1 MRFPEFEAVLAKEQ
15 QEGAILRAAGMAAI
29 GESFRF
35 VDKTQHG
42 THYLDTPAV
51 ALLSDDGPIGM
62 RKHRVLL
69 TSLRDQEAPLI
80 EVGATLRPPLRA
92 IDFLGK
98 TPAQELIDTWFT
110 LDVDVATRDDP
121 LTIAY
126 IEHNPDTM
134 TINHLPTYNL
144 TLMSAFSKVF

>member
-15 QEGAILRAAGMAAI
+15 QEGAILRAAGMTAI
-29 GESFRF
+29 GYSLRF
-35 VDKTQHG
+35 AEEQHG
-42 THYLDTPAV
+42 AHSLNTPAV
-51 ALLSDDGPIGM
+51 ALLSDDAPIEN

-92 IDFLGK
+92 SDF
-98 TPAQELIDTWFT
+98 PSNAADQELIDTWLA
-110 LDVDVATRDDP
+110 LDVNVAARDP

-126 IEHNPDTM
+126 IESAPDTM

-144 TLMSAFSKVF
+144 TLMSALSKVF